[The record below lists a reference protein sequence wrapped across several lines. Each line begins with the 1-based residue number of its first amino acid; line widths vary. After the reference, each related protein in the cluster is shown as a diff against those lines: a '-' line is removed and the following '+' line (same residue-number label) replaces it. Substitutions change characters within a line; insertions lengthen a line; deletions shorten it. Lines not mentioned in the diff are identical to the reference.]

1 VKYFVTVNGEEH
13 EVELAL
19 RQGSL
24 EVSFDGQG
32 LDVRYDE
39 VDRLGQVGL
48 FIGDRSYAV
57 SIEGDSQAAL
67 VTVAGHL
74 YQVELEDERERAARS
89 AERERKG
96 AGGDVKS
103 IMPGVVVKL
112 LTSAGES
119 VASGEPLLIL
129 EAMKMQNEIQAPID
143 GVVTAVHV
151 TEGTAVASGAR
162 LVTLAAREDSIRPD
176 SPRPSE

>member
-1 VKYFVTVNGEEH
+1 MKYFVTVNGEEH

-24 EVSFDGQG
+24 DVSFDGQV

-57 SIEGDSQAAL
+57 SIEGDSHAAL

-89 AERERKG
+89 AERERQG

-103 IMPGVVVKL
+103 VMPGVVVKL
-112 LTSAGES
+112 LVSAGES
-119 VASGEPLLIL
+119 IAKGEPLLIL

-143 GVVTAVHV
+143 GTVTAVHV
-151 TEGTAVASGAR
+151 TEGTAVASGAK
-162 LVTLAAREDSIRPD
+162 LVTLAAREDSHG
-176 SPRPSE
+176 PSE